1 MNSGLT
7 SLNELVW
14 EKSAIRTGRVSPE
27 DARSCFADVK
37 QFFQLAQGS
46 REKSDPIRIG
56 LSVTVDIIML
66 FLIYFDLLTHFLI
79 DSLVL
84 VDLEIFVG
92 ITFDV
97 NKEHLIIV
105 YINNI

>member
-1 MNSGLT
+1 M
-7 SLNELVW
+7 
-14 EKSAIRTGRVSPE
+14 
-27 DARSCFADVK
+27 
-37 QFFQLAQGS
+37 FFQLAQGS

-66 FLIYFDLLTHFLI
+66 FLIYFDLLTNFLI

-97 NKEHLIIV
+97 NKENVIIV
-105 YINNI
+105 YTYNSG

>member
-1 MNSGLT
+1 
-7 SLNELVW
+7 
-14 EKSAIRTGRVSPE
+14 
-27 DARSCFADVK
+27 
-37 QFFQLAQGS
+37 
-46 REKSDPIRIG
+46 
-56 LSVTVDIIML
+56 ML